1 MPSEPVP
8 MDSRRAEYAT
18 RFNRVVDHIQAHLAE
33 PMDLE
38 TLAGVACFSPYHFHR
53 LFHGWRG
60 ETIRDFVFRLRVE
73 RAAAQLLYNPSKTI
87 TEIALDCGFSSSA
100 TFARGFRAFHGIS
113 ATEFRKNRNTH
124 RKNGKADPSLGVPCS
139 GGLPER
145 AFNMTLNVQVMQLEP
160 MHVAY
165 LRHVGPFQEDA
176 ALFERLL
183 GRIRAWAGLR
193 GLLGPEARLLSV
205 SHDDPE
211 ITEARK
217 LRLDV
222 AITVPEGTGVGGEI
236 VCRKLEGGPYAVA
249 RVRLLPSQF
258 MEAWDTLMGGW
269 LPGSGYQ
276 PDDRPR
282 FEIYLDNPLTDAQG
296 RLNVELCLAV
306 RPLWC

>member
-1 MPSEPVP
+1 MPSESVSL
-8 MDSRRAEYAT
+8 DSRRAEYAT
-18 RFNRVVDHIQAHLAE
+18 RFNRVVDYIQSHLSE

-38 TLAGVACFSPYHFHR
+38 TLADVACFSPYHFHR
-53 LFHGWRG
+53 LFHGWMG

-73 RAAAQLLYNPSKTI
+73 RAAAQLLYNPSKSI
-87 TEIALDCGFSSSA
+87 TQIALDCGFSSSA

-113 ATEFRKNRNTH
+113 ASEFRKNRNKD
-124 RKNGKADPSLGVPCS
+124 RKNGKAEPSPGIPCS
-139 GGLPER
+139 GVPPER
-145 AFNMTLNVQVMQLEP
+145 AFHMTLNVQVKQLAP

-165 LRHVGPFQEDA
+165 IRHVGPFQEDA

-183 GRIRAWAGLR
+183 GRIRAWAGNR
-193 GLLGPEARLLSV
+193 GLLGPRSRLLSA

-211 ITEARK
+211 ITDARK

-222 AITVPEGTGVGGEI
+222 AITVPEGTAVGAEV
-236 VCRKLEGGPYAVA
+236 VCRELEGGPYAVA
-249 RVRLLPSQF
+249 RVRILPNQF
-258 MEAWDTLMGGW
+258 MEAWDALMGGW

-296 RLNVELCLAV
+296 RLHVELCLAV